1 MVSEQSTR
9 KVTKLLK
16 RRGWRPLR
24 TVGSHT
30 TWEGP
35 NGTTFTLPDGHSTIS
50 PGIYRK
56 LQKALDEDN
65 R

>member
-1 MVSEQSTR
+1 M
-9 KVTKLLK
+9 LK
-16 RRGWRPLR
+16 RSGWRALR

-35 NGTTFTLPDGHSTIS
+35 NGTTFTLPDGHNTIS
-50 PGIYRK
+50 PGVYRK

>member
-1 MVSEQSTR
+1 MVSEQPTR

-16 RRGWRPLR
+16 RMGWRALR

-50 PGIYRK
+50 PGVFRK
-56 LQKALDEDN
+56 LLKALDEDK